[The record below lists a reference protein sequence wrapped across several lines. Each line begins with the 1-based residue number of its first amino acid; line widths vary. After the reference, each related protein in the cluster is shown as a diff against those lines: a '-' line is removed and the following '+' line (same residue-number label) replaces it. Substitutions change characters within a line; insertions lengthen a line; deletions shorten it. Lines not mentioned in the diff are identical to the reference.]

1 MHFLKRFLLVAGLST
16 LLIAVATCPEAA
28 QTLESDDLFDGRTID
43 FELPRE
49 AVRAKSL
56 LAEGNDKIDP
66 GIRALVAEGSG
77 LRGDGFTALAKNLG
91 VPLGANR
98 SVAVALTPEPGAS
111 ADDLIAEAE
120 ANGAEVSVV
129 FDDVVFARV
138 PLDSVDRLGSSDD
151 LNYMNRQL
159 ELKPA
164 YPGATPGGAA
174 ADGVGSVNADRLH
187 ARGITG
193 QGVRVGILDFG
204 FEGYRELQ
212 GKGMLPAPAAAR
224 AFNRAGTIEKGG
236 VHGTAC
242 AEIVHAMA
250 PDAEIYLA
258 AIDGAEDQIIQ
269 AAFWLAEQGIDI
281 LSFSGGGHAGPHNG
295 RALLDRLVA
304 SIAGKGIL
312 WVNAAGNEGASHW
325 GGKAVDRNRD
335 GWIDIGP
342 GGENFMVI
350 QPKVAGISVLA
361 VWDDWGL
368 NPNMPASTEDID
380 AYLFQYNP
388 KTRSTNL
395 IGKSVNPQRGRG
407 KPLEFIGTRVQAKR
421 PYLLALRAAKL
432 TRPVTLHVYSN
443 APAVLAPQEPQGSIG
458 IPAAGEAALA
468 VGAVDVRTN
477 RLEAFSSQGP
487 TDDGRLK
494 PEVSG
499 PDNTRSAA
507 YARQGGRF
515 PGTSAAC
522 PHVSGFAALIKQMRP
537 ESRGA
542 QLRQIILK
550 SVRAAG
556 SVSPNYGHGYGY
568 IDASRLGSPEI
579 TVDLPQPWGGQVPA
593 KGLDDFLEGST
604 RDPSLKVKVAVGRSE
619 YRLGDGLKIGYTA
632 SEDCYY
638 LLLGHDSEGKYVVI
652 SPLGDDSPRLVGGE
666 QYLLPQGNQVFRI
679 TEPTG
684 VDEVILIGSRDP
696 VDLADWRSAGSV
708 AIASARYRV
717 VR

>member
-1 MHFLKRFLLVAGLST
+1 MLLLKRYFLAAALSMALAGLA
-16 LLIAVATCPEAA
+16 ICPQAA
-28 QTLESDDLFDGRTID
+28 QILDPDDLFDGRAIE
-43 FELPRE
+43 FELPPE

-66 GIRALVAEGSG
+66 GILSLVAEGSG

-98 SVAVALTPEPGAS
+98 SVAVALTPERGAS

-129 FDDVVFARV
+129 FDEVVFARI
-138 PLDSVDRLGSSDD
+138 PLDSVNSLGGSDN

-159 ELKPA
+159 ALKPA
-164 YPGATPGGAA
+164 YPVVTPGSAA
-174 ADGVGSVNADRLH
+174 AEGVRSVYADRLH

-193 QGVRVGILDFG
+193 RGVKVGILDFG
-204 FEGYRELQ
+204 FEGYRKLQ
-212 GKGMLPAPAAAR
+212 GKGQLPAPAAAR
-224 AFNRAGTIEKGG
+224 AFNREESIENEE

-269 AAFWLAEQGIDI
+269 AAFWLAEQGVDI

-304 SIAGKGIL
+304 SIAQKGIL

-335 GWIDIGP
+335 GWIEIGP
-342 GGENFMVI
+342 GGENYMVV
-350 QPKVAGISVLA
+350 QPKVEGISVM
-361 VWDDWGL
+361 VTWDDWGSD
-368 NPNMPASTEDID
+368 PTMPASTQDID
-380 AYLFQYNP
+380 AFLFQFNP
-388 KTRSTNL
+388 KTRAARL
-395 IGKSVNPQRGRG
+395 VGKSVNPQRGRG
-407 KPLEFIGTRVQAKR
+407 KPLEFIGVQVR
-421 PYLLALRAAKL
+421 PNMPYLLALRAVKV

-443 APAVLAPQEPQGSIG
+443 APAVLAPKEPKGSIG
-458 IPAAGEAALA
+458 IPATGEAALA

-477 RLEAFSSQGP
+477 LLEAFSSQGP

-499 PDNTRSAA
+499 PDNTPSEA
-507 YARQGGRF
+507 YAGQGGRF

-522 PHVSGFAALIKQMRP
+522 PHVSGFAALLKQMRP
-537 ESRGA
+537 EARGP

-550 SVRAAG
+550 SVRAMG
-556 SVSPNYGHGYGY
+556 PVSPNYGHGYGY
-568 IDASRLGSPEI
+568 IDASRLGGPEI
-579 TVDLPQPWGGQVPA
+579 TINLPEAWGGPVPA
-593 KGLDDFLEGST
+593 QALDDFLEGPN
-604 RDPSLKVKVAVGRSE
+604 RDRSLEVKVAVGRSE

-632 SEDCYY
+632 AEDCYY
-638 LLLGHDSEGKYVVI
+638 LLLSRDSQGRYAVI
-652 SPLGDDSPRLVGGE
+652 SPLGGHSPRMIGGE
-666 QYLLPQGNQVFRI
+666 RYLLPQGDGVFRI

-684 VDEVILIGSRDP
+684 VDEVILIGSREP
-696 VDLADWRSAGSV
+696 IDLDRWRFAGNV
-708 AIASARYRV
+708 AIARARYRV